1 MQILTSDKCV
11 SLLIQLLLLV
21 LDDIITLLSWKLQI
35 IKSDR
40 FVYLLIA
47 IIFVWHIFLD
57 DFNFH
62 IENNIFNHYDI
73 VDIL

>member
-1 MQILTSDKCV
+1 MCV
-11 SLLIQLLLLV
+11 IINTN
-21 LDDIITLLSWKLQI
+21 IITYLGWHYHTSISWKLQI

-40 FVYLLIA
+40 FAYSLIA